1 MVGSKVKRLITLP
14 ASTLLFTLPP
24 HGHRSDRFLKETI
37 PHGGWPSFR
46 ATQHCGPVCRGE
58 TSSRWNLPVSKVA
71 SVHGLRYIFEE
82 RLPSSD
88 RILWSAAV
96 FLCLLLSG
104 TMVVQVGNWSLDET
118 ARENKSRAGDKNLV
132 WFTSK
137 VYLGWVE
144 SPVLTTI
151 TTTASD
157 ITELD
162 FPTIT
167 ICREVFSLSF
177 CFVAFVS
184 GRKLI
189 YILGDK
195 TWIDVYGK
203 ISLPVHVTDALMLL
217 MRWCC

>member
-46 ATQHCGPVCRGE
+46 ASQHCGPVCRGE
-58 TSSRWNLPVSKVA
+58 TSSRWNLSVSKVA

-104 TMVVQVGNWSLDET
+104 TMVVQVGNSSPDET
-118 ARENKSRAGDKNLV
+118 VQENKSRAEDKNLV
-132 WFTSK
+132 LRFTWAGLK
-137 VYLGWVE
+137 VRCWRRSQRQRVTSRSLISPRSPSAVRSFLFPSVLWRLCLGVN
-144 SPVLTTI
+144 
-151 TTTASD
+151 
-157 ITELD
+157 
-162 FPTIT
+162 
-167 ICREVFSLSF
+167 
-177 CFVAFVS
+177 
-184 GRKLI
+184 
-189 YILGDK
+189 
-195 TWIDVYGK
+195 
-203 ISLPVHVTDALMLL
+203 
-217 MRWCC
+217 